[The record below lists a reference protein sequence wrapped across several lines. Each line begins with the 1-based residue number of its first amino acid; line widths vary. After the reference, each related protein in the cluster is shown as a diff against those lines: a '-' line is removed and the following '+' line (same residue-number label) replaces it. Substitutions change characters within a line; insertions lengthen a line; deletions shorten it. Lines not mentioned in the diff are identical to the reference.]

1 MPAVDQ
7 RSLSADDT
15 HDTDDRDD
23 SAVSFGPTP
32 GADPGEA
39 DTWEIIRV
47 HCPECDRPIALLG
60 DEERLPQHAVLPT
73 AWHPFSPA
81 LCPGS
86 GAAADDL
93 PEVDLPDDSVAPGL
107 EGLLALPA
115 ALDWRTQPF
124 SHSAVHAPVK
134 APAAEQARTR
144 PAAEHAPVKAA
155 VGLVPAQR
163 KASPV
168 VTTTT
173 ARRPV
178 RR

>member
-1 MPAVDQ
+1 MSAVDE

-15 HDTDDRDD
+15 HDTNDRDTF
-23 SAVSFGPTP
+23 AVSYGPTP
-32 GADPGEA
+32 GTDPGEA

-86 GAAADDL
+86 GVPADDL
-93 PEVDLPDDSVAPGL
+93 AEIDAPEDTVAPGL

-124 SHSAVHAPVK
+124 SHAVAHS
-134 APAAEQARTR
+134 
-144 PAAEHAPVKAA
+144 PVKAA
-155 VGLVPAQR
+155 GAQPVASAAPDAVPAQR
-163 KASPV
+163 TASRPV
-168 VTTTT
+168 AGRPVQAGRRPAAQL
-173 ARRPV
+173 ARR
-178 RR
+178 

>member
-15 HDTDDRDD
+15 HDTSDRDTF
-23 SAVSFGPTP
+23 AVSYGPTP
-32 GADPGEA
+32 GTDPGEA

-73 AWHPFSPA
+73 AWNPFSPA

-86 GAAADDL
+86 GSSADDL
-93 PEVDLPDDSVAPGL
+93 AEVDLPADTVAPGL

-124 SHSAVHAPVK
+124 SHAIPHS
-134 APAAEQARTR
+134 
-144 PAAEHAPVKAA
+144 PVKAA
-155 VGLVPAQR
+155 VPAGLVPAQR
-163 KASPV
+163 SAEPRATAPV
-168 VTTTT
+168 AAPAAART
-173 ARRPV
+173 AARAVARPV

>member
-1 MPAVDQ
+1 MSAVDE

-15 HDTDDRDD
+15 HDTSDRDTF
-23 SAVSFGPTP
+23 AVSYGPTP
-32 GADPGEA
+32 GTDPGEA

-86 GAAADDL
+86 GVPADDL
-93 PEVDLPDDSVAPGL
+93 TEIDVPEDAVAPGL

-124 SHSAVHAPVK
+124 SHALPHS
-134 APAAEQARTR
+134 
-144 PAAEHAPVKAA
+144 PVKAA
-155 VGLVPAQR
+155 PAPEPAQPAADAVPAQR
-163 KASPV
+163 GA
-168 VTTTT
+168 TRRTA
-173 ARRPV
+173 ARRPAAQLV

>member
-15 HDTDDRDD
+15 HDTNDRDTF
-23 SAVSFGPTP
+23 AVSYGPTP
-32 GADPGEA
+32 GTDPGEA

-73 AWHPFSPA
+73 AWNPFSPA

-86 GAAADDL
+86 GASADDL
-93 PEVDLPDDSVAPGL
+93 AEVDLPADTVAPGL

-124 SHSAVHAPVK
+124 SHAIPHS
-134 APAAEQARTR
+134 
-144 PAAEHAPVKAA
+144 PVKAA
-155 VGLVPAQR
+155 VPAGLVPAQR
-163 KASPV
+163 SAAPEIIPQVVPQAAQRTASQRA
-168 VTTTT
+168 
-173 ARRPV
+173 ARAVARPV